1 MVVNSIER
9 FLVFDT
15 RSLFSMQEL
24 LIAGFRSRHKSIVN
38 KAIAMWN
45 STFGGEDGL
54 EYPEGLGKILQ
65 KLKFVAEL
73 RLPNFPD
80 MTVGEVSE
88 LDLAT
93 FNAKADLAR
102 ACRHLCIS
110 LTHRTKKRYTW
121 SLARP
126 SLELL
131 HQLLR

>member
-1 MVVNSIER
+1 MISSIEH
-9 FLVFDT
+9 FIVFDT
-15 RSLFSMQEL
+15 KSLFIMQEL

-38 KAIAMWN
+38 KAIAMWNMWN

-65 KLKFVAEL
+65 KLKFEAEL

-80 MTVGEVSE
+80 TTVGEVSK
-88 LDLAT
+88 LGLAT

-110 LTHRTKKRYTW
+110 LTHRTKKKCTW
-121 SLARP
+121 SLA
-126 SLELL
+126 
-131 HQLLR
+131 

>member
-1 MVVNSIER
+1 MTSSIER
-9 FLVFDT
+9 FVVLDT
-15 RSLFSMQEL
+15 RSLLSMQEL

-45 STFGGEDGL
+45 STFGSKDDL
-54 EYPEGLGKILQ
+54 EYPEGLRNILQ

-88 LDLAT
+88 LDFVT

-102 ACRHLCIS
+102 VCRHLCIS
-110 LTHRTKKRYTW
+110 LTPRTKKKCIW
-121 SLARP
+121 SLPLP

-131 HQLLR
+131 RQLPR

>member
-1 MVVNSIER
+1 MLLSSIER
-9 FLVFDT
+9 FVVFDT

-65 KLKFVAEL
+65 KLKLVAEL

-93 FNAKADLAR
+93 SNANTDLAR
-102 ACRHLCIS
+102 ACRHLCTS
-110 LTHRTKKRYTW
+110 KKCTW
-121 SLARP
+121 SLP
-126 SLELL
+126 
-131 HQLLR
+131 